1 MKTVLGGIT
10 AAAICF
16 ATLWVKAAETDM
28 SVTVDCADTFIM
40 GAPSIMTVTILNR
53 NPVQSPFPG
62 PMIDFASELK
72 QGVALAF
79 KFESDSR
86 PTIQVGYPAYGLPE
100 VEFGRPPPGISL
112 NIGEPVTYTFDLSQL
127 LFGGELR
134 GGKNVPVGKYR
145 VTAMFYSGAWKS
157 IPKEITIRE
166 PTPDEKRFLE
176 AIQKQGIGEKWF
188 PAVITDDNLEVPDD
202 IPLPAETAR
211 LRDFIK
217 VLRLAVRNPDAAL
230 KQIEETKGSWG
241 YLEDVVTELEYEC
254 VVKVKGKDSTAARSF
269 RRTLDDDPKTKGRLV
284 RLEKAGGLLDHFAEI
299 GAAQHRGK
307 RK

>member
-176 AIQKQGIGEKWF
+176 AIQKQGIGKKWF
-188 PAVITDDNLEVPDD
+188 PAVITDDNLQVPDD
-202 IPLPAETAR
+202 IPLSGETAQ

-217 VLRLAVRNPDAAL
+217 VLRLAVRNPEAAV
-230 KQIEETKGSWG
+230 KQIEDRKDSWG
-241 YLEDVVTELEYEC
+241 YLQDTVTELKYDC
-254 VVKVKGKDSTAARSF
+254 IAKAKGKDSPVAQTMRN
-269 RRTLDDDPKTKGRLV
+269 TLQVDAKTKGRLT
-284 RLEKAGGLLDHFAEI
+284 RLEKAGGLLDHFEEI
-299 GAAQHRGK
+299 KATK
-307 RK
+307 PKDK